1 MSEYTLE
8 KKEHID
14 KIFSKLV
21 KRNPK
26 VMKIIYKKLE
36 QILEDPYRF
45 KPLRS
50 DMKEYREVH
59 IDRHFVLIYS
69 VDEHR
74 KVVTLKDFDHHESIF
89 VQ

>member
-36 QILEDPYRF
+36 QILEENRF
-45 KPLRS
+45 
-50 DMKEYREVH
+50 
-59 IDRHFVLIYS
+59 
-69 VDEHR
+69 
-74 KVVTLKDFDHHESIF
+74 
-89 VQ
+89 